1 MKGRKRMVGVIA
13 AGLFWAGSQ
22 APAGAFL
29 PGIGEYFRNFLEQV
43 RNWVLPPDI
52 INNMFNDVLTKAI
65 NGVCG
70 GSNNNN
76 NNWNNILCQSAQT
89 FSNRFL
95 KTLKELQNGKIS
107 ILSPELKEQEWR
119 TRDNT
124 FNGILEQLK
133 VLGGELGGQNNT
145 NPSVPV
151 SIADYVTNAITSKT
165 ASLPNSLVIETVNE
179 LYNQML
185 NKMEEDKKSSGSYD
199 STYNNESSR
208 IGEQI
213 QIANQGVAASLNELD
228 AFKNMS
234 NMIAL
239 QAEQDRLN
247 TVYLGAILERQ
258 RIDNVESAKIQSV
271 IYQHLLANQS
281 EVIGELKKMN
291 ANLARNSGSQSPYQL
306 GIGETSFNIPFPSR
320 GTGGN

>member
-1 MKGRKRMVGVIA
+1 MVGVIA

-29 PGIGEYFRNFLEQV
+29 PGFPQIGEYLGKFWQQV

-52 INNMFNDVLTKAI
+52 INVFNNILTEAI
-65 NGVCG
+65 NGVCS
-70 GSNNNN
+70 GSNSNN

-89 FSNRFL
+89 LSGRL
-95 KTLKELQNGKIS
+95 SKTLMELQNGEIS
-107 ILSPELKEQEWR
+107 RLSPGVKEEQQR
-119 TRDNT
+119 TASHI
-124 FNGILEQLK
+124 FNGILTGLRN
-133 VLGGELGGQNNT
+133 LGDQNNT
-145 NPSVPV
+145 NIPSVAV
-151 SIADYVTNAITSKT
+151 SIADYAKNVITNETE
-165 ASLPNSLVIETVNE
+165 SLPNSLVTGAVNE
-179 LYNQML
+179 LYNRML
-185 NKMEEDKKSSGSYD
+185 EKMEEDKKSSDSYD

-291 ANLARNSGSQSPYQL
+291 ANLARNSGSQFPYQL
-306 GIGETSFNIPFPSR
+306 GLGSTSFNVIR
-320 GTGGN
+320 YGDN